1 MRNGLID
8 RGALLKTL
16 EKYVNPMP
24 NNDGGGFLS
33 GLSTAMDA
41 IEAAP
46 TVPAV
51 EVVRCQDCKHCMAEK
66 LLCLHPKNRVFNT
79 GISVRLEHFCSYG
92 ERKEG

>member
-1 MRNGLID
+1 MAKRLID
-8 RGALLKTL
+8 ATNEENWAREHILDAKERSMIL
-16 EKYVNPMP
+16 
-24 NNDGGGFLS
+24 DFLRNC
-33 GLSTAMDA
+33 A
-41 IEAAP
+41 

-92 ERKEG
+92 ERKEKDD